1 MFIELE
7 ALARQETLLITVS
20 AESGGRLR
28 VGVTSAPKDSKTAP
42 SLSPIS
48 LVATAAELDAGLAE
62 ALTIWQAPTLS
73 LAEQARAAV
82 GDSDKGKAAPGGD
95 GAPAAAKRKPG
106 PKPKA
111 LPATPTAGG
120 DNAALA
126 DALESAATGLA
137 GEDDG
142 DAGEE
147 TAGTANA
154 PTPDAEKTAAL
165 EDTSTAP
172 TSSEVVDTFTLEM
185 F

>member
-1 MFIELE
+1 MFTELE

-111 LPATPTAGG
+111 PPATPTAGG

-126 DALESAATGLA
+126 DALESAANGLA
-137 GEDDG
+137 GADG
-142 DAGEE
+142 GAAEQDAADVDG
-147 TAGTANA
+147 A
-154 PTPDAEKTAAL
+154 AEKPAGQEQAP
-165 EDTSTAP
+165 TAP